1 MKIVKYKQN
10 IMIQIFWKEPTLIQF
25 VMQFYKL

>member
-10 IMIQIFWKEPTLIQF
+10 IMIQIFWKKPTLIQF